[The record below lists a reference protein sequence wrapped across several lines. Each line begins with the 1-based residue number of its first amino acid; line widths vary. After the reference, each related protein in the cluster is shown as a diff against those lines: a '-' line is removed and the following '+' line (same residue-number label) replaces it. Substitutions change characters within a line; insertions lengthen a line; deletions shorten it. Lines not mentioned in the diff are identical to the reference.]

1 MSVYIRHGKLSA
13 GDVVHERNGIRF
25 TWDRE
30 KGESNLRKHRV
41 SIEVA
46 CEVFSDPF
54 IRLHR
59 SEMLGGEER
68 EMAMGL
74 TESWR
79 LLVVVYTFRQEGI
92 RIISA
97 RPATW
102 GEREIYEGS
111 AAP

>member
-1 MSVYIRHGKLSA
+1 MYIRRGRLSV
-13 GDVVHERNGIRF
+13 GDVVQERNGIRF
-25 TWDRE
+25 TWDRD

-41 SIEVA
+41 SLEAA

-68 EMAMGL
+68 ETAIGL
-74 TESWR
+74 TEDWR

-97 RPATW
+97 RPATA
-102 GEREIYEGS
+102 GERSVYEDS

>member
-1 MSVYIRHGKLSA
+1 MSTYIQRGRLSV

-46 CEVFSDPF
+46 CEVFSDPL

-68 EMAMGL
+68 ETAMGL

-79 LLVVVYTFRQEGI
+79 LLVVVYTFRKEGI

-102 GEREIYEGS
+102 GERNTYEGS
-111 AAP
+111 ATP

>member
-1 MSVYIRHGKLSA
+1 MSVYIHRGRLSA

-41 SIEVA
+41 ALEVA
-46 CEVFSDPF
+46 CEIFSDPL

-68 EMAMGL
+68 ETAMGL

-79 LLVVVYTFRQEGI
+79 LLVVVYTFRKEAI

-102 GEREIYEGS
+102 GERNTYEGS
-111 AAP
+111 ATP